1 MILVLFFGIALGSFY
16 TNHFGG
22 NRINIIGYGNNKLA
36 TLIRVIDDQ
45 YVDSIDVDSLVEA
58 TIPQVLT
65 ALDPHSVYFTA
76 ERAMAEND
84 NLRGSFCGV
93 GVEFVIRRDTIN
105 VQGVTANGP
114 AARVGL
120 QAGDKIIAI
129 DGETFVGEI
138 VTNDEAMR
146 RLKGERDT
154 KVGVTVLRD
163 NKTYDY
169 VITRGEIPQHTLGA
183 NYMINDSTGY
193 IHIRSF
199 GETSYTELLLAMETL
214 TDQNA
219 KHVIIDLRDNGGGYQ
234 HAAVMIANEFLKKN
248 ALIVYT
254 EGRRSNRHE
263 YRADGPGSYQ
273 HIPLTILIN
282 EQSASASEVIAGAFQ
297 DNDRAT
303 IIGRRSF
310 GKGLVQQEIAFN
322 DKSLVRLTVA
332 RYYTPS
338 GRCIQRPYT
347 AGDTDNYILDIVGR
361 YANGEFFSE
370 DSIKHSGRAY
380 HTVGG
385 RTVYGGGGITP
396 DRFVAEDTTAITS
409 YYLQVVA
416 SGMMQDF
423 AYDYTDSNRK
433 VLSKFDTLHKLMAFL
448 DRQNIVEQ
456 FVSYAERNGL
466 KRRNLMIAQSQLLIK
481 RNLYTR
487 IIYIMLSANET
498 TQYINLFDPVVRAAV
513 ERDE

>member
-1 MILVLFFGIALGSFY
+1 M
-16 TNHFGG
+16 
-22 NRINIIGYGNNKLA
+22 
-36 TLIRVIDDQ
+36 
-45 YVDSIDVDSLVEA
+45 
-58 TIPQVLT
+58 
-65 ALDPHSVYFTA
+65 
-76 ERAMAEND
+76 
-84 NLRGSFCGV
+84 
-93 GVEFVIRRDTIN
+93 
-105 VQGVTANGP
+105 
-114 AARVGL
+114 
-120 QAGDKIIAI
+120 
-129 DGETFVGEI
+129 
-138 VTNDEAMR
+138 
-146 RLKGERDT
+146 
-154 KVGVTVLRD
+154 
-163 NKTYDY
+163 
-169 VITRGEIPQHTLGA
+169 
-183 NYMINDSTGY
+183 
-193 IHIRSF
+193 
-199 GETSYTELLLAMETL
+199 
-214 TDQNA
+214 
-219 KHVIIDLRDNGGGYQ
+219 
-234 HAAVMIANEFLKKN
+234 
-248 ALIVYT
+248 
-254 EGRRSNRHE
+254 
-263 YRADGPGSYQ
+263 
-273 HIPLTILIN
+273 
-282 EQSASASEVIAGAFQ
+282 
-297 DNDRAT
+297 
-303 IIGRRSF
+303 
-310 GKGLVQQEIAFN
+310 
-322 DKSLVRLTVA
+322 RLTVA